1 MGELQIPSRL
11 TRQLPQ
17 SCAPR
22 TNQLGGVLQA
32 PRATDDPGATGA
44 PGAPGATS
52 APRATGAPGATGVPG
67 APIQTLTPPQQALH
81 SSLTAFN
88 NVRISET
95 FKNPITS
102 VGTTCQENLRI
113 LF

>member
-32 PRATDDPGATGA
+32 PRATGDPGAT
-44 PGAPGATS
+44 GAPGATS

-67 APIQTLTPPQQALH
+67 APIQTLTPLSKRCIPL
-81 SSLTAFN
+81 
-88 NVRISET
+88 
-95 FKNPITS
+95 
-102 VGTTCQENLRI
+102 
-113 LF
+113 